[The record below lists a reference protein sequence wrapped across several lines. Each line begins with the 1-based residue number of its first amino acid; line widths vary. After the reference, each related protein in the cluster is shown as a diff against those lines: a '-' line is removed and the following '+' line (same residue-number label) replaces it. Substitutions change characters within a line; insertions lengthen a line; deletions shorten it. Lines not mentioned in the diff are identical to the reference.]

1 MREEIEGESELT
13 PPVFF
18 WLHWALEAP
27 VGFVKTPVAGLYLKV
42 SDSVRLECSLR
53 TFAFLT
59 TSQVIFMF
67 LVLGPLSGNH

>member
-42 SDSVRLECSLR
+42 SDSVRSGE
-53 TFAFLT
+53 
-59 TSQVIFMF
+59 V
-67 LVLGPLSGNH
+67 PKNLSFSGFPR